1 MADRRI
7 RIVDV
12 FGDRPLNGNQL
23 AVVIDS
29 EGLSAEEMLEITRW
43 IDFSE
48 TTFLAP
54 PSSGEADY
62 AVRIFTPAG
71 ELPFAGHPTL
81 GSCHVWQ
88 TLADESRDMI
98 VQECGGGLV
107 PLRRSGDTISFA
119 APALVRE
126 GSVDPEEA
134 AGIAAVLGVDPSEIV
149 EASWVDNG
157 PGWVGVLLDDAEAVL
172 ALEPDFSR
180 HPEGGSL
187 EIGVVGLYPEGYE
200 FRYEVRAFFKG
211 ARGEMREDPVTGSL
225 NASAAQ
231 WLIGSGR
238 VVAPYLASQGSRVG
252 RSGRVTISEDDG
264 SVWVGGRVFDIID
277 GEYRL

>member
-1 MADRRI
+1 MDRRI

-12 FGDRPLNGNQL
+12 FGDRPLAGNQL
-23 AVVIDS
+23 AVMIDS
-29 EGLSAEEMLEITRW
+29 EGISAEEMLEITRW

-48 TTFLAP
+48 TTFLSP
-54 PSSGEADY
+54 PTSEEADY

-88 TLADESRDMI
+88 TLADESRDEI
-98 VQECGGGLV
+98 VQECGAGLV

-119 APALVRE
+119 APALLRE
-126 GSVDPEEA
+126 GPVDPVEV
-134 AGIAAVLGVDPSEIV
+134 AGIAALLGVGPSDILD
-149 EASWVDNG
+149 ASWVDNG
-157 PGWVGVLLDDAEAVL
+157 PGWVGILLADADAVL
-172 ALEPDFSR
+172 ALEPDYAR
-180 HPEGGSL
+180 HPEGASL
-187 EIGVVGLYPEGYE
+187 DIGVVGLYPEDAE
-200 FRYEVRAFFKG
+200 FRYEVRAFFAG

-225 NASAAQ
+225 NASVAQ

-238 VVAPYLASQGSRVG
+238 VEAPYLASQGSRVG
-252 RSGRVTISEDDG
+252 RSGRITISVDDD

-277 GEYRL
+277 GEFRI